1 MCPKFLRPRLA
12 VLELSDSSSSGVQG
26 FSLILSRPVS
36 RRERA
41 EERLR
46 EARGACYPPSGLLL
60 NASLLQVGHIDGC
73 HSLHQLCSRV
83 LAANCW
89 APLHC
94 CIQGG
99 ALCSLIGNLRREG
112 RKGLKLATEQGG
124 QISRLFSHCS
134 PTLPVPSDWVAIIQ
148 TQVCPY

>member
-1 MCPKFLRPRLA
+1 MCPKYLRPRLT

-60 NASLLQVGHIDGC
+60 NASLLPTPQPTTRSHARFQT
-73 HSLHQLCSRV
+73 HK
-83 LAANCW
+83 
-89 APLHC
+89 HC
-94 CIQGG
+94 
-99 ALCSLIGNLRREG
+99 
-112 RKGLKLATEQGG
+112 
-124 QISRLFSHCS
+124 RLWSNWHDIF
-134 PTLPVPSDWVAIIQ
+134 
-148 TQVCPY
+148 